1 MRADVGKVVLLSAFC
16 AVAAGG
22 AACSQR
28 DDMQARVVA
37 ALAAESRPA
46 ADKDIDADRKPVEVL
61 RFFGIEEGMT
71 VLDVTAADGYYTELL
86 AAAVGPNGI
95 VYAQNDPGTLTRR
108 DGAVD
113 QALTAR
119 LANARLPN
127 VIRIDADVQ
136 ASGLSSSVDAALVIL
151 TIHDFY
157 NFQGEEAALT
167 ALRGVH
173 AALKPGGILGLI
185 DHAGDAGNDNRT
197 LHRIEKAVVDRL
209 IAEAGFVVDADSSL
223 LANPADDHT
232 VGVFDPS
239 IRRKTD
245 RFVIRALKLAN

>member
-1 MRADVGKVVLLSAFC
+1 MRSDFRNLLLSAAFL
-16 AVAAGG
+16 AFAAGG
-22 AACSQR
+22 AACSQS
-28 DDMQARVVA
+28 DDMQTRVTA
-37 ALAAESRPA
+37 ALAAEGRPA
-46 ADKDIDADRKPVEVL
+46 ADKELDADRKPVEVL
-61 RFFGIEEGMT
+61 QFFGIETGMT
-71 VLDVTAADGYYTELL
+71 VLDVTAADGYFTELL
-86 AAAVGPNGI
+86 AAAVGPGGI

-113 QALTAR
+113 QALAAR
-119 LANARLPN
+119 LANGRLPN
-127 VIRIDADVQ
+127 VQRIDADVH
-136 ASGLSSSVDAALVIL
+136 ASGLDQTVDAALVVL

-157 NFQGEEAALT
+157 NFQGEEAAFT

-197 LHRIEKAVVDRL
+197 LHRIEKAAVEQLLAD
-209 IAEAGFVVDADSSL
+209 AGFVIDAESSL
-223 LANPADDHT
+223 LANPADDRT

-245 RFVIRALKLAN
+245 QFVIRALKLAD